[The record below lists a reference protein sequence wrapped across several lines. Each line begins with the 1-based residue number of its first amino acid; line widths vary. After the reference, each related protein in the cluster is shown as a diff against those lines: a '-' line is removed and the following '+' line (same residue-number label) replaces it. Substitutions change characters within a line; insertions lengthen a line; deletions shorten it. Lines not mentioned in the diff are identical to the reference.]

1 MNIKKDTRPA
11 MEVIAPGPSPKD
23 QPRALIPKMHGVS

>member
-11 MEVIAPGPSPKD
+11 MEVIAPGLLPKD
-23 QPRALIPKMHGVS
+23 PPRALIPKMHGVS